1 MRDDKAWKHRK
12 ETGGQPG
19 QRTAVLF
26 AGTTEGRLLAAY
38 LTGLGCRTVVC
49 VATEYGRD
57 VLVQDSLEQDGP
69 AGSGA
74 DGKGPDKRLLDIR
87 QGRLDQKSMEG
98 LLEEVRPG
106 MVIDATH
113 PYAAEVSENIRRA
126 CTAFPHILFI
136 RCLRRESGAW
146 DNPVI
151 HMPDVEAAAAWLS
164 SVEGNILV
172 TTGSKELAI
181 YTRIRDYEQR
191 VYARIL
197 PSAEAVAQCR
207 SLGFEGRHIIAMQG
221 PFSTEMNL
229 ALLREFKCRFLV
241 TKDGG
246 KAGGMEEKLEASRA
260 AGVRTLLI
268 DRPKS
273 AGGISLEDVKKQI
286 KEWMEHER

>member
-19 QRTAVLF
+19 QRKAVLF

-57 VLVQDSLEQDGP
+57 VLEQDGL
-69 AGSGA
+69 AGGT
-74 DGKGPDKRLLDIR
+74 DGKGPDDRLLDIR

-151 HMPDVEAAAAWLS
+151 RVPDVRAAVQWLAGQ
-164 SVEGNILV
+164 EGNILV
-172 TTGSKELAI
+172 TTGVKELSAFCSLPD
-181 YTRIRDYEQR
+181 YRKRI
-191 VYARIL
+191 YARVL
-197 PSAEAVAQCR
+197 PSVESEDMCR
-207 SLGFEGRHIIAMQG
+207 TLGYEGRHIIAMQG
-221 PFSTEMNL
+221 PFSMEMNL